1 LRAFPSTPSS
11 PPPSNPLPCRE
22 EAAAK
27 GAAAR
32 ERMVNEYS
40 PDVVAA
46 QVVREFGRIS
56 AGIPEHPRPV
66 QIELED

>member
-1 LRAFPSTPSS
+1 
-11 PPPSNPLPCRE
+11 
-22 EAAAK
+22 
-27 GAAAR
+27 
-32 ERMVNEYS
+32 MVNEYS